1 MKEKVAG
8 ERGGGGWGAEVV
20 GRCNKGADMFDRG
33 NTNPETQLQHRLQ
46 ITGATLNIGH
56 KL

>member
-1 MKEKVAG
+1 
-8 ERGGGGWGAEVV
+8 V